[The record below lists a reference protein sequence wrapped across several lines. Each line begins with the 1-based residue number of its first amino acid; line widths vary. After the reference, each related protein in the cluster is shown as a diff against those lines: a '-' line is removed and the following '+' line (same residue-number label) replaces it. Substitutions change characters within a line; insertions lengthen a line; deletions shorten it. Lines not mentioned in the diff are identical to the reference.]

1 MAKINDGGPA
11 FPVHIENCTDENM
24 VALGVLLPPGSTV
37 DFQGMTLRDYFAAKA
52 MQALLPTI
60 TEFPDETWRYGLA
73 LDSYCMADAMIAARE
88 GKL

>member
-11 FPVHIENCTDENM
+11 FPVHIENCTDGNM

-52 MQALLPTI
+52 MQGFCTQPPEHFESTQQVAEDAYRL
-60 TEFPDETWRYGLA
+60 
-73 LDSYCMADAMIAARE
+73 ADAMIAARE
-88 GKL
+88 GKS